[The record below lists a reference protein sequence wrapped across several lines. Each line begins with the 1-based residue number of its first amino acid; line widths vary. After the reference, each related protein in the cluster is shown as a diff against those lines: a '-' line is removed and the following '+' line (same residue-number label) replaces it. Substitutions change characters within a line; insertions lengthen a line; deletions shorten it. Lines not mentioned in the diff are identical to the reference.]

1 MPYVNG
7 ILGRLASNPELVATK
22 KGGYMCN
29 FIVANDCGYGEHKQ
43 TDFVRCVAFNK
54 TGETISRYF
63 KKGDAIIVQGEMH
76 NRPYQK
82 NDKGYDIPN
91 WQYTVNSVVFLP
103 RAKQSAVDDFV
114 EGSVANAVQ
123 ATPAGYEEVNSDN
136 LPF

>member
-7 ILGRLASNPELVATK
+7 ILGRLVSNPELKATK
-22 KGGYMCN
+22 DGKYLCN
-29 FIVANDCGYGEHKQ
+29 FMIANDCGYGEHKQ

-54 TGETISRYF
+54 TGETISGYF

-82 NDKGYDIPN
+82 NNKGYDIPN

-103 RAKQSAVDDFV
+103 RAKQSASDEFV
-114 EGSVANAVQ
+114 EGSIASAVQ
-123 ATPAGYEEVNSDN
+123 ATPAVYDEVAGDS